1 MQNVVNYLC
10 PFFRNGNPI
19 VNGRVYFVKPDTT
32 AQTFTDIVALEGADF
47 IAIKD
52 KNGTLLENP
61 LSLNSEGRFQ
71 IQPFVDDGID
81 FKMIVCYP
89 TGEPAELHDESM
101 TYDVAYTISSFAQQ
115 GEILSIG
122 GVATVDSIAE
132 LRQLEPTVESV
143 LVRGF
148 GVAGDFCPPRIF
160 NWIPLVMTDNNGTQI
175 RSSVQDYTNAG
186 TWVCTPSGFVD
197 VRWFGVNP
205 ESGEDYTSILLA
217 VAQSFTT
224 MPIYFPA
231 GSYYISSSLS
241 FKSVIMDRL
250 AIVYPTDD
258 TTTDILFAI
267 DENFENRG
275 GRFEKNDT
283 ECSVIPKV
291 KGTLRVSWLSSPI
304 ETALGPAIIDNVDE
318 IVFDAAKTV
327 SAVTVVENKRILV
340 KKGVTVDQAI
350 AFAPSCSVYYE
361 ADGKHDVGA
370 VKISVPADAPDLTEI
385 FKAVKGNQELAKLL
399 PASFILFVKAL
410 FSAGIEVNETNFWKV
425 VTDPTH
431 PWYGLVSLF
440 AERCNVNGLVAESA
454 VINSLA
460 VNYRASYTPSCAVS
474 VGINNGSWIMKFLQD
489 SYSPVPI
496 ADRTVHARD
505 IFEKYPNANSV
516 AIVLSVRVSDGYT
529 VKLPNVEKPAT
540 VIIYNIGTNAVS
552 IGEED
557 ETNTDTS
564 IVQILGVET
573 FNQYGY
579 NDLTRM
585 ALGRIVLRAPT
596 SDERQKYGIA
606 SDVHWIID
614 PFAF

>member
-10 PFFRNGNPI
+10 PFFRNGTPI

-61 LSLNSEGRFQ
+61 IPLNSEGRFQ

-101 TYDVAYTISSFAQQ
+101 TYDVAYTINSFAQQ

-148 GVAGDFCPPRIF
+148 GAAGDFCPPRIF
-160 NWIPLVMTDNNGTQI
+160 SWIPSVMTDNNGTQV
-175 RSSVQDYTNAG
+175 RSSVQGYTNAG
-186 TWVCTPSGFVD
+186 TWVCIPSGFVD
-197 VRWFGVNP
+197 VRWFGVDP

-217 VAQSFTT
+217 IAQGFTAF
-224 MPIYFPA
+224 PIYFPA
-231 GSYYISSSLS
+231 GSYYISSGVS

-275 GRFEKNDT
+275 GRFEKNDL
-283 ECSVIPKV
+283 ECAVIPKV

-327 SAVTVVENKRILV
+327 SAATVVENKRILV
-340 KKGVTVDQAI
+340 KKDVTVDQAI

-361 ADGKHDVGA
+361 ADGKHMVGPL
-370 VKISVPADAPDLTEI
+370 VVRGDNTTII
-385 FKAVKGNQELAKLL
+385 
-399 PASFILFVKAL
+399 KAL
-410 FSAGIEVNETNFWKV
+410 HEGQDIAELTKDYFAILVDVLISKLRLDAANYWGEVDNAQ
-425 VTDPTH
+425 D
-431 PWYGLVSLF
+431 PWYQQKALIANRIRAGMVAITDLI
-440 AERCNVNGLVAESA
+440 ANNGVMDNL
-454 VINSLA
+454 VINRKA
-460 VNYRASYTPSCAVS
+460 RYKDGCAVY
-474 VGINNGSWIMKFLQD
+474 VGINNGNWELSFLQG
-489 SYSPVPI
+489 SFAPVPL
-496 ADRTVHARD
+496 ANRTVHVRD
-505 IFEKYPNANSV
+505 IYQNYPDTGV
-516 AIVLSVRVSDGYT
+516 ITIVLHRVVDGIT
-529 VKLPNVEKPAT
+529 VMLPNVDKDT
-540 VIIYNIGTNAVS
+540 TIIIYNHGNTAVN

-557 ETNTDTS
+557 DFNTSTS
-564 IVQILGVET
+564 VVKILGKVD
-573 FNQYGY
+573 FNDFGAQ
-579 NDLTRM
+579 DLLRM
-585 ALGRIVLRAPT
+585 SASKIVVRAPT
-596 SDERQKYGIA
+596 ASERTTYGID
-606 SDVHWIID
+606 STVHWIID